1 GASRELIAHNQ
12 VRFPKTID
20 AAPGR
25 SAGRDALELLEP
37 ETQAEGAARV
47 ANALAACRRGE
58 IVVLAR
64 TTNLLRTVALACAD
78 EGVRIS
84 APEAVFEARG
94 ARQALEAY
102 LRLCHA
108 PADARRE
115 DVVLV
120 CRAPNRGLPFE
131 TEDRVA
137 ALLRD

>member
-84 APEAVFEARG
+84 APARVFEPGG

-102 LRLCHA
+102 LRVCRDPEHA
-108 PADARRE
+108 QAE
-115 DVVLV
+115 DVATV
-120 CRAPNRGLPFE
+120 CRRPNRGLPYE
-131 TEDRVA
+131 TEER
-137 ALLRD
+137 